1 MFLVPHILIDDIA
14 VAISLTEVRDDLLI
28 NLVGDR
34 VQYIHVVI
42 LPRRHTE
49 SVYFL
54 LYTSSFKSDILNS
67 LITAFS
73 ILVGLLANLLMTVYT
88 MTQKLK
94 EEPQKTVMQK
104 DIFKK
109 KANFFKQFGY
119 LTTYAILLSIVCII
133 LSILNQC
140 STTEMLPIVELV
152 KCEWSFTP
160 QDILATSRIIFYGL
174 IKASLVY
181 FVLDLLY
188 IVLFTVCSFIDYL
201 NGEIKDIE
209 ESSEQ

>member
-1 MFLVPHILIDDIA
+1 MHIAEVVTIA
-14 VAISLTEVRDDLLI
+14 KSLPLL
-28 NLVGDR
+28 R
-34 VQYIHVVI
+34 
-42 LPRRHTE
+42 
-49 SVYFL
+49 
-54 LYTSSFKSDILNS
+54 LNTYKS
-67 LITAFS
+67 LILSYSAD
-73 ILVGLLANLLMTVYT
+73 YRR
-88 MTQKLK
+88 
-94 EEPQKTVMQK
+94 
-104 DIFKK
+104 IFKK

>member
-1 MFLVPHILIDDIA
+1 MDLHRDKRIFSTLYIQFQIRYSKFLNNSFLYFSWVTGQFIDD
-14 VAISLTEVRDDLLI
+14 
-28 NLVGDR
+28 
-34 VQYIHVVI
+34 
-42 LPRRHTE
+42 
-49 SVYFL
+49 SVHYDPKIKRG
-54 LYTSSFKSDILNS
+54 TS
-67 LITAFS
+67 
-73 ILVGLLANLLMTVYT
+73 
-88 MTQKLK
+88 
-94 EEPQKTVMQK
+94 KTVMQK

>member
-1 MFLVPHILIDDIA
+1 MISIPIKEYIHNLIKESHRYQYTNISTGR
-14 VAISLTEVRDDLLI
+14 ISLPKYWFGLLKWI
-28 NLVGDR
+28 FIG
-34 VQYIHVVI
+34 I
-42 LPRRHTE
+42 

-73 ILVGLLANLLMTVYT
+73 ILVGLLVNLLMTVYT